1 MSSLN
6 TRSSAGTYDQ
16 IEVLFQLDRVS
27 GSTRSRRRR
36 WRRRRGER
44 KLLTMDMD
52 IPTIPRVA
60 VDPDIWFPDGREL
73 LSYVCS
79 RRFTSLLQ
87 EVEAS
92 SETILTI
99 CKTEL
104 NLIPIKSSVFNSSIS
119 SNWTQLP
126 DCVKYTF
133 LIRNY

>member
-1 MSSLN
+1 M
-6 TRSSAGTYDQ
+6 G
-16 IEVLFQLDRVS
+16 
-27 GSTRSRRRR
+27 
-36 WRRRRGER
+36 
-44 KLLTMDMD
+44 MD

-126 DCVKYTF
+126 DCGKYTS